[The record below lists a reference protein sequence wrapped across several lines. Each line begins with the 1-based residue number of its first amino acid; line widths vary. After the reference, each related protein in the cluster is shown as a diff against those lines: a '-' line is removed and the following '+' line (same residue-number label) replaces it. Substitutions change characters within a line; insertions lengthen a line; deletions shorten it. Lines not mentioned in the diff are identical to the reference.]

1 MLKTARTSF
10 EPTIIHASG
19 LRLDLELKNMNEI
32 NIVMKIH
39 DTKLHLVNATMKLTY
54 WKRKCKMKFKI
65 KNENCIENTKHMQ

>member
-1 MLKTARTSF
+1 MADNTYSQSAMLKTARTSF

-39 DTKLHLVNATMKLTY
+39 DTKLHLVNATMKLTLEE
-54 WKRKCKMKFKI
+54 KMHKVQDVI
-65 KNENCIENTKHMQ
+65 